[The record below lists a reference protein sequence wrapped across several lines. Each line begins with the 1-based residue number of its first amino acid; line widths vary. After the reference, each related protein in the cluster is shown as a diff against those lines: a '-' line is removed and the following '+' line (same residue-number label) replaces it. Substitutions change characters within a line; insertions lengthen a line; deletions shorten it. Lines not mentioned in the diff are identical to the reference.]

1 MRFIY
6 LPLAFLILG
15 CSPERQTEIRYD
27 RFMESLKPSTEI
39 GTVSRLTQDGRS
51 IYPVFAPGD
60 SIVFYRRLLVATAE
74 EAEGRTEEELVKP
87 YGLNLINN
95 ELYTL
100 SGDYPYPL
108 AENIDPSRMPHVYGE
123 KTIRALE
130 SPDGEIIAF
139 ETAISFDR
147 DSHTIYLARG
157 DSITQL
163 TYGDLPCFIERFSN
177 TGKYLSA
184 VCGRGPTWI
193 IIFNLENHVAY
204 KIERIENMMDYLTV
218 FSSDDK
224 MMAFIRSDNRY
235 SYGIDFFGDIWLL
248 RIND

>member
-1 MRFIY
+1 MRFYY
-6 LPLAFLILG
+6 LPLAFLIFG
-15 CSPERQTEIRYD
+15 CSPERQTEVRYD
-27 RFMESLKPSTEI
+27 RFKESLRPSTEI

-51 IYPVFAPGD
+51 LYPVFAPGD
-60 SIVFYRRLLVATAE
+60 SIVFYKRLLVSNAE

-100 SGDYPYPL
+100 SGDYPYPF
-108 AENIDPSRMPHVYGE
+108 AENIDSSRIPHVYGE
-123 KTIRALE
+123 KMIRAVE
-130 SPDGEIIAF
+130 SPDGETIAF

-147 DSHTIYLARG
+147 DSHAIYLARG

-163 TYGDLPCFIERFSN
+163 TYGDLPCFLERFSS

-193 IIFNLENHVAY
+193 ILFNLENHVAY
-204 KIERIENMMDYLTV
+204 KIERIENMMDYLTI
-218 FSSDDK
+218 FSSDDR

-235 SYGIDFFGDIWLL
+235 SYGLDFFGDVWLL
-248 RIND
+248 RFND